1 MSGMRYVLLGPVAV
15 IGPDG
20 PRALAG
26 PKQRSLLAALLLR
39 ANQVVSDDQLCGLV
53 WGTDWPS
60 NARAQLQVY
69 MSGLRKAIGRGT
81 ISRKPPGYQIH
92 VGPGELDLLVV
103 RAAVERAAADLA
115 AGRAEP
121 AARQLRDAL
130 SRWPGPAL
138 GGAAEPLVHSEGAT
152 LEELRLTAYEQLADA
167 ELELGRAGGLIGQL
181 ARLVQEHPFRERLA
195 LHLMRALH
203 QAGRTPEALAAYAA
217 IRTRLTGE
225 LGIDPSP
232 RLRELHQSILRGN
245 DPADSVPVDGGA
257 PGWLA
262 PAQLP
267 PAPAVLV
274 GRDREHAD
282 LSAAVEQWAAQD
294 DPPVRLFVLH
304 GLPGVGKTA
313 LATSWA
319 HDVRRLFPDGQLHVD
334 LYGFHA
340 HRPPL
345 PVAEALG
352 QLLRALG
359 TAAHQLPDSV
369 EERSRLLRSLL
380 AGRRVLLLLDGA
392 ASAEQIR
399 PLLPGHRAVV
409 VVTSRYRLDD
419 LVVHDGAVSVPVEPL
434 PLAETVTLLRAELG
448 AASVD
453 ADPEVAADLAGT
465 CGGLPLAARIAAA
478 NIAARGGGALRPAV
492 ADLVRDGVL
501 EALSLDGAPD
511 NSFST
516 AAAASYAR
524 LPSDQ
529 RRFFRRLGR
538 LELPEFTCAAAE
550 AADPG
555 DPAATRRRLRALAA
569 ANLLHPAG
577 RDRYRMHEL
586 LHRYARSLPALAG
599 VARSHPRV
607 SGGGHDLE
615 RKPQHGGRP
624 QVGVVAHPGQFLGG
638 QRAVEDADLVERPG

>member
-1 MSGMRYVLLGPVAV
+1 MRYVLLGPVAV

-53 WGTDWPS
+53 WGTDWPT

-69 MSGLRKAIGRGT
+69 MSGLRKVVGRGT
-81 ISRKPPGYQIH
+81 ISRNPPGYQIH
-92 VGPGELDLLVV
+92 VEPGELDLQVV
-103 RAAVERAAADLA
+103 RAALARAAAGLA
-115 AGRAEP
+115 AGRTEP
-121 AARQLRDAL
+121 AARELRDAL

-138 GGAAEPLVHSEGAT
+138 GGAAEPLVHREGAA
-152 LEELRLTAYEQLADA
+152 LEELRLTAYEQFAGA
-167 ELELGRAGGLIGQL
+167 ELELGRAEGLVGEL
-181 ARLVQEHPFRERLA
+181 GRLVQEHPFRERLA

-203 QAGRTPEALAAYAA
+203 DAGRTPEALAAYTA
-217 IRTRLTGE
+217 IRARMTGE

-245 DPADSVPVDGGA
+245 DPAGPAPEDGGT
-257 PGWLA
+257 PKWLA

-274 GRDREHAD
+274 GRDRELAD
-282 LSAAVEQWAAQD
+282 LCAAAEQWAVQD
-294 DPPVRLFVLH
+294 DPPVRLLVLH

-319 HDVRRLFPDGQLHVD
+319 HDVRHLFPDGQLHVD
-334 LYGFHA
+334 LHGFDT
-340 HRPPL
+340 HRPAL
-345 PVAEALG
+345 PVAEAQA

-359 TAAHQLPDSV
+359 AAADRLPESV
-369 EERSRLLRSLL
+369 AERSRLLRSLL

-392 ASAEQIR
+392 ASAEQVR

-419 LVVHDGAVSVPVEPL
+419 LVVHDGAAGIPVDPL
-434 PLAETVTLLRAELG
+434 PVAETVTLLRAELG
-448 AASVD
+448 DPPVD
-453 ADPEVAADLAGT
+453 ADPEAAADLAGI

-478 NIAARGGGALRPAV
+478 NIAARGGGPLRPAV
-492 ADLVRDGVL
+492 ADLLGDGVL

-511 NSFST
+511 NSVSA
-516 AAAASYAR
+516 AAAASYTR
-524 LPSDQ
+524 LPPEQ
-529 RRFFRRLGR
+529 RRLFRRLG
-538 LELPEFTCAAAE
+538 LLALPEFTRAAAE
-550 AADPG
+550 AADSG
-555 DPAATRRRLRALAA
+555 DDPAATRRRLRALVA

-577 RDRYRMHEL
+577 HEHYRMHEL
-586 LHRYARSLPALAG
+586 LYRYARSLPAIVPA
-599 VARSHPRV
+599 ARSHPRV
-607 SGGGHDLE
+607 PGGGHDLE
-615 RKPQHGGRP
+615 RQPQHGGRP
-624 QVGVVAHPGQFLGG
+624 
-638 QRAVEDADLVERPG
+638 